1 MKTKILLVDGGLEAI
16 DIKHTLESFGYDVS
30 CASSGEEALEKV
42 FDTRPN
48 LVLMDINL
56 TGEINGIEVAQRI
69 QETDI
74 PVVFSTA
81 HSNQSLIKMVMETQP
96 YGYLVKPHE
105 AIELKL
111 AVENAIYK
119 KDTENRLIWTENRLQ
134 IGMDMAKMVY
144 WEYNTE
150 NDLFTFDDQFYALYG
165 TSAHEEGGNLMSS
178 QEYVERFVDPSAYEL
193 MERELSK
200 ANDVDDPDFI
210 SSPRHWIIRGDGER
224 RFIVV
229 RFRIMFDE
237 KGQKI
242 GTRGVNQDITEQKI
256 AEDALAKSLDEKEM
270 LLKEI
275 HHRVKNNLMIISSL
289 LNIQSSHIKDKKTRG
304 IFKESQNR
312 TKSMALIHERLYRS
326 TDLKNIDFGDYIMS
340 LATDLY
346 HAMVLDPHRIKLDI
360 DVEDVKIDI
369 NNMVPLGL
377 ILNELITNSMKHAF
391 PDHKSGYIKI
401 QLYRENEKIT
411 LVVSDNGIG
420 LPEDVDYR
428 KTNTLG
434 LQLIK
439 SLTEQING
447 EIRLDQSH
455 GTAFTII
462 FEEKNP

>member
-1 MKTKILLVDGGLEAI
+1 
-16 DIKHTLESFGYDVS
+16 
-30 CASSGEEALEKV
+30 
-42 FDTRPN
+42 
-48 LVLMDINL
+48 
-56 TGEINGIEVAQRI
+56 
-69 QETDI
+69 
-74 PVVFSTA
+74 
-81 HSNQSLIKMVMETQP
+81 
-96 YGYLVKPHE
+96 
-105 AIELKL
+105 
-111 AVENAIYK
+111 
-119 KDTENRLIWTENRLQ
+119 
-134 IGMDMAKMVY
+134 
-144 WEYNTE
+144 
-150 NDLFTFDDQFYALYG
+150 
-165 TSAHEEGGNLMSS
+165 
-178 QEYVERFVDPSAYEL
+178 

-224 RFIVV
+224 RFVIV

-242 GTRGVNQDITEQKI
+242 GTCGVNQDITEQKN

-275 HHRVKNNLMIISSL
+275 HHRVKNNLMTISSL
-289 LNIQSSHIKDKKTRG
+289 LNIQSSHIKDKATRG

-312 TKSMALIHERLYRS
+312 AKSMALIHERLYHS
-326 TDLKNIDFGDYIMS
+326 TDLKNIDFGDYIIN
-340 LATDLY
+340 LTTDLY
-346 HAMVLDPHRIKLDI
+346 HTMVLDPDRIKLDI

-377 ILNELITNSMKHAF
+377 IVNELVTNSMKHAF
-391 PDHKSGYIKI
+391 PNHKSGYIKI
-401 QLYRENEKIT
+401 QLYHENEKIT

-420 LPEDVDYR
+420 LPEDVDYK

-455 GTAFTII
+455 GTAFTVI
-462 FEEKNP
+462 FEEQNP

>member
-1 MKTKILLVDGGLEAI
+1 VKTKILLVDGGLEAR

-30 CASSGEEALEKV
+30 CASSGEEAIEKV

-69 QETDI
+69 QETGI

-96 YGYLVKPHE
+96 YGYLVKPYE

-150 NDLFTFDDQFYALYG
+150 NDIFTFDDQFYALYG

-360 DVEDVKIDI
+360 DVEDVKID
-369 NNMVPLGL
+369 
-377 ILNELITNSMKHAF
+377 
-391 PDHKSGYIKI
+391 Y
-401 QLYRENEKIT
+401 
-411 LVVSDNGIG
+411 
-420 LPEDVDYR
+420 
-428 KTNTLG
+428 
-434 LQLIK
+434 
-439 SLTEQING
+439 
-447 EIRLDQSH
+447 
-455 GTAFTII
+455 
-462 FEEKNP
+462 

>member
-1 MKTKILLVDGGLEAI
+1 MEAKILLVDGNLEARN
-16 DIKHTLESFGYDVS
+16 IKHTLESFGYAVS
-30 CASSGEEALEKV
+30 CASSGEEAIGKV
-42 FDTRPN
+42 FDTRPD

-56 TGEINGIEVAQRI
+56 TGEMNGIEVAQKI

-81 HSNQSLIKMVMETQP
+81 QSHQPLIKMVMETQP
-96 YGYLVKPHE
+96 YGYLVKPYE

-119 KDTENRLIWTENRLQ
+119 KNTENRLIWTENRLQ

-178 QEYVERFVDPSAYEL
+178 QEYVERFVDPGAYEL

-200 ANDVDDPDFI
+200 TYDVDDPDFI

-224 RFIVV
+224 RFVVV

-256 AEDALAKSLDEKEM
+256 AEDALAKSLDEKKM

-289 LNIQSSHIKDKKTRG
+289 LNLQSRYIEDKDARDV
-304 IFKESQNR
+304 FKESQNR
-312 TKSMALIHERLYRS
+312 AKSMAMIHEQLYRS
-326 TDLKNIDFGDYIMS
+326 TDLKNIDFRDYIRN

-346 HAMVLDPHRIKLDI
+346 HTMVSDPDRIKLDI
-360 DVEDVKIDI
+360 NVEVVKIDI

-377 ILNELITNSMKHAF
+377 IVNELVTNSMKYAF
-391 PDHKSGYIKI
+391 PNHKSGYIKI

-428 KTNTLG
+428 KTNSLG
-434 LQLIK
+434 LQLVK
-439 SLTEQING
+439 SLTDQIDG
-447 EIRLDQSH
+447 EIRLDQSQ

>member
-1 MKTKILLVDGGLEAI
+1 MEAKILLVDGNLEAR
-16 DIKHTLESFGYDVS
+16 DIKHTLESFGYAVS
-30 CASSGEEALEKV
+30 CASSGGEAIEKV
-42 FDTRPN
+42 FDTRPD

-56 TGEINGIEVAQRI
+56 TGEMNGIEVAQKI

-81 HSNQSLIKMVMETQP
+81 HSHQPLLKMVMETQP
-96 YGYLVKPHE
+96 YGYLVKPYE

-119 KDTENRLIWTENRLQ
+119 KNTENRLIWTENRLQ

-150 NDLFTFDDQFYALYG
+150 KDLFTFDDQFYALYC

-178 QEYVERFVDPSAYEL
+178 QEYVERFVDPGAYEL

-200 ANDVDDPDFI
+200 TYDMDDPDFI

-224 RFIVV
+224 RFVVV

-256 AEDALAKSLDEKEM
+256 AEDALAKSLDEKKM

-289 LNIQSSHIKDKKTRG
+289 LNLQSHYIKDKDARDV
-304 IFKESQNR
+304 FKESQNR
-312 TKSMALIHERLYRS
+312 AKSMAMIHERLYRS

-340 LATDLY
+340 LTTDLY
-346 HAMVLDPHRIKLDI
+346 HTMVLDPDRIKLDI
-360 DVEDVKIDI
+360 DVEDLKIDI

-377 ILNELITNSMKHAF
+377 IVNELITNSMKYAF
-391 PDHKSGYIKI
+391 PNHKSGYIKI

-434 LQLIK
+434 LQLVK

-447 EIRLDQSH
+447 EIRLDKSQ
-455 GTAFTII
+455 GTSFTII
-462 FEEKNP
+462 FEEQDP